1 MIVDGNMYELSE
13 EIPMDKN
20 IKHNIDI
27 VVDRLVVNPELKSV

>member
-1 MIVDGNMYELSE
+1 MYELSE